1 MDQDQVRILQAQAPR
16 RCAFCHDS
24 VGESHH
30 ACTKCGAVHHA
41 DCLREN
47 GSYCAS
53 CNWFEHVK
61 GASVFAAPSRAER
74 RRAPASEERLRRMG
88 LGCLA
93 VGVVS
98 TLVAA
103 IGAQLASDLTAV
115 LGATFGVLCGLGGLL
130 SLGGWLMRRATR
142 RSLDR
147 YAEWL
152 GRQQPRD

>member
-16 RCAFCHDS
+16 RCAFCHDG

-74 RRAPASEERLRRMG
+74 RRAPASEVRLRQMG
-88 LGCLA
+88 LGCLSVALVSGVVATIGAFFASDGALVLGLA
-93 VGVVS
+93 VGV
-98 TLVAA
+98 
-103 IGAQLASDLTAV
+103 LT
-115 LGATFGVLCGLGGLL
+115 GFGGLV
-130 SLGGWLMRRATR
+130 SLAGWLMRRGTR
-142 RSLDR
+142 RSLER

-152 GRQQPRD
+152 GRQPRQD